1 MIIDGKILGS
11 IIDNDKEIGRYTLHD
26 LNEVCYVDMFSA
38 SKNQK
43 NRVPRFN
50 SRNLMT
56 TEVRTFE
63 AVKQGLEDIGGNFL
77 QMDTGL
83 LVNFDLVKNIVK
95 TSNGLFA
102 DFGEGYTVRIADN
115 KDKMEIVKS
124 LMY

>member
-11 IIDNDKEIGRYTLHD
+11 IIDDDKEIGKYTLHD
-26 LNEVCYVDMFSA
+26 LNDVCYVDMFSVN
-38 SKNQK
+38 KNQK

-50 SRNLMT
+50 SRNLVT

-63 AVKQGLEDIGGNFL
+63 AVKQGLEDVGGNFL

-83 LVNFDLVKNIVK
+83 LVNFDLVKRILD
-95 TSNGLFA
+95 TPQGLYA
-102 DFGEGYTVRIADN
+102 DFGDGYKVRIADN
-115 KDKMEIVKS
+115 KDKMPIVKS